1 MFMLSSTLF
10 SRGPRFV
17 RPLKIKILVPLIVFV
32 LGMCS
37 VGVIVWLTD
46 REERHEQQVLA
57 QLNAS
62 AYAERVRNQLL
73 HGVQRTIALQ
83 QVLISQ
89 NGKFPGF
96 DDIAENLMTD
106 AVSSLQLAPDG
117 YVTQIHPLKGNEAG
131 IVDLMGN
138 PTRGRISRYARD
150 NHVLTVQGPFNLKQG
165 GRGIAIRNPLYLKD
179 KSGKQHFWGFA
190 IAIMRV
196 PALFENS
203 FGTLSK
209 LGYEY
214 RLSKTNTPWDTEFK
228 VLWQTGGK
236 LIDPAS
242 DSFILG
248 DETWKFEVMPGGG
261 WGNPRFVAGVAVLW
275 TLIVLLMTWLTWAL
289 LDNRERKESFKKLA
303 HVDDLTGIYNR
314 YGFNAKAEKL
324 IARNPG
330 GPLVDVQLDVDD
342 FKLINDLYGH
352 PSGDTVLKS
361 LAESLRAFFP
371 TSALLGRTGGDE
383 FRILLPNCT
392 AAEAK
397 DRLEQFAKTPKSF
410 TWRGV
415 EQHFSISIG
424 YAEYPVDA
432 KDFAQLE
439 HCADVALY
447 QEKMHGKNG
456 CAAYRKEFDV
466 GIRKRLGFAL
476 KDISENLPG
485 AFIIYRADKVDD
497 ELFYANKEFLRMVG
511 CDTLDELFAYT
522 KNSFRNLIRED
533 ERQSAEA
540 SIWKQIEAGSV
551 NDYVCYHLQKADG
564 SYINVLDYGR
574 IVESKQYGRVFY
586 VLFADWEAMKVN
598 FADRFSK

>member
-1 MFMLSSTLF
+1 M
-10 SRGPRFV
+10 

-46 REERHEQQVLA
+46 RNERHEQQVLA
-57 QLNAS
+57 RLNAS

-73 HGVQRTIALQ
+73 YGVQRTIALQ

-96 DDIAENLMTD
+96 DDIAENLMSD

-117 YVTQIHPLKGNEAG
+117 YVTQIHPLKGNEEG

-150 NHVLTVQGPFNLKQG
+150 NHVLTVQGPFNLNQG

-179 KSGKQHFWGFA
+179 KSGKQHFWGFT

-214 RLSKTNTPWDTEFK
+214 RLSKMNTPWDTEFK

-242 DSFILG
+242 DGFILG

-371 TSALLGRTGGDE
+371 TGALLGRTGGDE

-540 SIWKQIEAGSV
+540 SIWEQIEAGSV

>member
-1 MFMLSSTLF
+1 M
-10 SRGPRFV
+10 

-46 REERHEQQVLA
+46 RNERHEQQVLA
-57 QLNAS
+57 RLNAS

-73 HGVQRTIALQ
+73 YGVQRTVALQ

-96 DDIAENLMTD
+96 DDIAENLMSD

-117 YVTQIHPLKGNEAG
+117 YVTQIHPLKGNEEG

-150 NHVLTVQGPFNLKQG
+150 NHVLTVQGPFNLNQG

-179 KSGKQHFWGFA
+179 KSGKQHFWGFT

-214 RLSKTNTPWDTEFK
+214 RLSKMNTPWDTEFK

-371 TSALLGRTGGDE
+371 TGALLGRTGGDE

-522 KNSFRNLIRED
+522 KNSFRNLIREE

-540 SIWKQIEAGSV
+540 SIWEQIEAGSV

>member
-1 MFMLSSTLF
+1 M
-10 SRGPRFV
+10 

-46 REERHEQQVLA
+46 RNERHEQQVLA
-57 QLNAS
+57 RLNAS

-73 HGVQRTIALQ
+73 YGVQRTIALQ

-96 DDIAENLMTD
+96 DDIAENLMSA

-117 YVTQIHPLKGNEAG
+117 YVTQIHPLKGNEEG

-150 NHVLTVQGPFNLKQG
+150 NHVLTVQGPFNLNQG

-179 KSGKQHFWGFA
+179 KSGKQHFWGFT

-214 RLSKTNTPWDTEFK
+214 RLSKMNTPWDTEFK

-371 TSALLGRTGGDE
+371 TGALLGRTGGDE

-522 KNSFRNLIRED
+522 KNSFRNLIREE

-540 SIWKQIEAGSV
+540 SIWEQIEAGSV

>member
-1 MFMLSSTLF
+1 M
-10 SRGPRFV
+10 

-37 VGVIVWLTD
+37 VGGIVWLTD
-46 REERHEQQVLA
+46 RNERHEQQVLA
-57 QLNAS
+57 RLNAS

-73 HGVQRTIALQ
+73 YGVQRTIALQ

-96 DDIAENLMTD
+96 DDIAENLMSD

-117 YVTQIHPLKGNEAG
+117 YVTQIHPLKGNEEG
-131 IVDLMGN
+131 IVDLTGN

-150 NHVLTVQGPFNLKQG
+150 NHVLTVQGPFNLNQG

-179 KSGKQHFWGFA
+179 KSGKQHFWGFT

-371 TSALLGRTGGDE
+371 TGALLGRTGGDE

-540 SIWKQIEAGSV
+540 SIWEQIEAGSV

>member
-1 MFMLSSTLF
+1 M
-10 SRGPRFV
+10 

-46 REERHEQQVLA
+46 RNERHEQHVMA

-89 NGKFPGF
+89 NGNFPGF

-117 YVTQIHPLKGNEAG
+117 YVTQIHPLKGNEEG
-131 IVDLMGN
+131 IVDLMSN

-150 NHVLTVQGPFNLKQG
+150 NHVLTVQGPFNLNQG

-179 KSGKQHFWGFA
+179 KSGKQYFWGFT

-196 PALFENS
+196 PALFENT

-209 LGYEY
+209 LGYES
-214 RLSKTNTPWDTEFK
+214 RLSKMNTPWDTEFK
-228 VLWQTGGK
+228 VVWQTGGK

-303 HVDDLTGIYNR
+303 HVDDLTDIYNR

-371 TSALLGRTGGDE
+371 TGALLGRTGGDE

-540 SIWKQIEAGSV
+540 SIWEQIEAGSV

-574 IVESKQYGRVFY
+574 IVESKQYGSVFY

>member
-1 MFMLSSTLF
+1 M
-10 SRGPRFV
+10 

-37 VGVIVWLTD
+37 VGVVVWLTD
-46 REERHEQQVLA
+46 RNERHEQHVMA

-117 YVTQIHPLKGNEAG
+117 YVTQIHPLKGNEEG
-131 IVDLMGN
+131 IVDLMSN

-150 NHVLTVQGPFNLKQG
+150 NHVLTVQGPFNLNQG

-179 KSGKQHFWGFA
+179 KSGKQHFWGFT

-214 RLSKTNTPWDTEFK
+214 RLSKMNTPWDTEFK

-371 TSALLGRTGGDE
+371 TGALLGRTGGDE

-540 SIWKQIEAGSV
+540 SIWEQIEAGSV

-574 IVESKQYGRVFY
+574 IVESKQYGSVFY

>member
-1 MFMLSSTLF
+1 M
-10 SRGPRFV
+10 

-46 REERHEQQVLA
+46 RNERHEQQVLA
-57 QLNAS
+57 RLNAS

-73 HGVQRTIALQ
+73 YGVQRTIALQ

-96 DDIAENLMTD
+96 DDIAENLMSD

-117 YVTQIHPLKGNEAG
+117 YVTQIHPLKGNEEG

-150 NHVLTVQGPFNLKQG
+150 NHVLTVQGPFNLNQG

-179 KSGKQHFWGFA
+179 KSGKQHFWGFT

-214 RLSKTNTPWDTEFK
+214 RLSKMNTPWDTEFK

-540 SIWKQIEAGSV
+540 SIWEQIEAGSV

>member
-1 MFMLSSTLF
+1 M
-10 SRGPRFV
+10 

-46 REERHEQQVLA
+46 RNERHEQQVLA
-57 QLNAS
+57 RLNAS

-73 HGVQRTIALQ
+73 YGVQRTIALQ

-96 DDIAENLMTD
+96 DDIAENLMSD

-117 YVTQIHPLKGNEAG
+117 YVTQIHPLKGNEDG

-150 NHVLTVQGPFNLKQG
+150 NHVLTVQGPFNLNQG

-179 KSGKQHFWGFA
+179 KSGKQHFWGFT

-214 RLSKTNTPWDTEFK
+214 RLSKMNTPWDTEFK

-371 TSALLGRTGGDE
+371 TGALLGRTGGDE

-497 ELFYANKEFLRMVG
+497 ELLYANKEFLRMVG

-540 SIWKQIEAGSV
+540 SIWEQIEAGSV

-598 FADRFSK
+598 FAARFSK

>member
-1 MFMLSSTLF
+1 M
-10 SRGPRFV
+10 
-17 RPLKIKILVPLIVFV
+17 RPLKIKILAPLIVFV

-46 REERHEQQVLA
+46 RNERHEQQVLA
-57 QLNAS
+57 RLNAS

-73 HGVQRTIALQ
+73 YGVQRTIALQ

-96 DDIAENLMTD
+96 DDIAENLMSD

-117 YVTQIHPLKGNEAG
+117 YVTQIHPLKGNEEG

-150 NHVLTVQGPFNLKQG
+150 NHVLIVQGPFNLNQG

-179 KSGKQHFWGFA
+179 KSGKQHFWGFT

-214 RLSKTNTPWDTEFK
+214 RLSKMNTPWDTEFK

-361 LAESLRAFFP
+361 LAESLRTFFP
-371 TSALLGRTGGDE
+371 TGALLGRTGGDE

-540 SIWKQIEAGSV
+540 SIWEQIEAGSV

>member
-1 MFMLSSTLF
+1 
-10 SRGPRFV
+10 
-17 RPLKIKILVPLIVFV
+17 
-32 LGMCS
+32 MCS

-46 REERHEQQVLA
+46 RNERHEQQVLA
-57 QLNAS
+57 RLNAS

-73 HGVQRTIALQ
+73 YGVQRTIALQ

-96 DDIAENLMTD
+96 DDIAENLMSD

-117 YVTQIHPLKGNEAG
+117 YVTQIHPLKGNEEG

-150 NHVLTVQGPFNLKQG
+150 NHVLTVQGPFNLNQG

-179 KSGKQHFWGFA
+179 KSGKQHFWGFT

-242 DSFILG
+242 DSFVLG

-275 TLIVLLMTWLTWAL
+275 MLIVLLMTWLTWAL
-289 LDNRERKESFKKLA
+289 LDNWERKESFKKLA

-371 TSALLGRTGGDE
+371 TGALLGRTGGDE

-456 CAAYRKEFDV
+456 CAAYRKEFDA

-497 ELFYANKEFLRMVG
+497 ELLYANKEFLRMVG

-540 SIWKQIEAGSV
+540 SIWEQIEAGSV

-598 FADRFSK
+598 FAARFSK

>member
-1 MFMLSSTLF
+1 M
-10 SRGPRFV
+10 

-46 REERHEQQVLA
+46 RNERHEQQVLA
-57 QLNAS
+57 RLNAS

-73 HGVQRTIALQ
+73 YGVQRTIALQ

-96 DDIAENLMTD
+96 DDIAENLMSD

-117 YVTQIHPLKGNEAG
+117 YVTQIHPLKGNEEG

-150 NHVLTVQGPFNLKQG
+150 NHVLTVQGPFNLNQG

-179 KSGKQHFWGFA
+179 KSGKQHFWGFT

-214 RLSKTNTPWDTEFK
+214 RLSKMNTPWDTEFK

-371 TSALLGRTGGDE
+371 TGALLGRTGGDE

-456 CAAYRKEFDV
+456 FAAYRKEFDV

-540 SIWKQIEAGSV
+540 SIWEQIEAGSV

>member
-1 MFMLSSTLF
+1 M
-10 SRGPRFV
+10 

-46 REERHEQQVLA
+46 RNERHEQQVLA
-57 QLNAS
+57 RLNAS

-73 HGVQRTIALQ
+73 YGVQRTIALQ

-96 DDIAENLMTD
+96 DDIAENLMSD

-117 YVTQIHPLKGNEAG
+117 YVTQIHPLKGNEEG

-150 NHVLTVQGPFNLKQG
+150 NHVLIVQGPFNLNQG

-179 KSGKQHFWGFA
+179 KSGKQHFWGFT

-242 DSFILG
+242 DGFILG

-324 IARNPG
+324 IARNPD

-371 TSALLGRTGGDE
+371 TGALLGRTGGDE
-383 FRILLPNCT
+383 FHILLPNCT

-540 SIWKQIEAGSV
+540 SIWEQIEAGSV

>member
-1 MFMLSSTLF
+1 M
-10 SRGPRFV
+10 

-37 VGVIVWLTD
+37 VGGIVWLTD
-46 REERHEQQVLA
+46 RNERHEQQVLA
-57 QLNAS
+57 RLNAS

-73 HGVQRTIALQ
+73 YGVQRTIALQ

-96 DDIAENLMTD
+96 DDIAENLMSD

-117 YVTQIHPLKGNEAG
+117 YVTQIHPLKGNEEG
-131 IVDLMGN
+131 VVDLMGN

-150 NHVLTVQGPFNLKQG
+150 NHVLTVQGPFNLNQG

-179 KSGKQHFWGFA
+179 KSGKQHFWGFT

-214 RLSKTNTPWDTEFK
+214 RLSKMNTPWDTEFK

-371 TSALLGRTGGDE
+371 TGALLGRTGGDE

-511 CDTLDELFAYT
+511 CDTLDELFVYT

-540 SIWKQIEAGSV
+540 SIWEQIEAGSV

>member
-1 MFMLSSTLF
+1 M
-10 SRGPRFV
+10 

-37 VGVIVWLTD
+37 VGVVVWLTD
-46 REERHEQQVLA
+46 RNERHEQHVMA

-117 YVTQIHPLKGNEAG
+117 YVTQIHPLKGNEEG
-131 IVDLMGN
+131 IVDLMSN

-150 NHVLTVQGPFNLKQG
+150 NHVLTVQGPFNLNQG

-179 KSGKQHFWGFA
+179 KSGKQYFWGFT

-196 PALFENS
+196 PALFENT

-209 LGYEY
+209 LGYES

-228 VLWQTGGK
+228 VVWQTGGK

-371 TSALLGRTGGDE
+371 TGALLGRTGGDE

-540 SIWKQIEAGSV
+540 SIWEQIEAGSV

-574 IVESKQYGRVFY
+574 IVESKQYGSVFY

>member
-1 MFMLSSTLF
+1 M
-10 SRGPRFV
+10 

-46 REERHEQQVLA
+46 RNERHEQQVLA
-57 QLNAS
+57 RLNAS

-73 HGVQRTIALQ
+73 YGVQRTLALQ

-96 DDIAENLMTD
+96 DDIAENLMSD

-117 YVTQIHPLKGNEAG
+117 YVTQIHPLKGNEEG

-150 NHVLTVQGPFNLKQG
+150 NHVLTVQGPFNLNQG

-179 KSGKQHFWGFA
+179 KSGKQHFWGFT

-214 RLSKTNTPWDTEFK
+214 RLSKMNTPWDTEFK

-371 TSALLGRTGGDE
+371 TGALLGRTGGDE

-540 SIWKQIEAGSV
+540 SIWEQIEAGSV

>member
-1 MFMLSSTLF
+1 M
-10 SRGPRFV
+10 R

-32 LGMCS
+32 LGMCF
-37 VGVIVWLTD
+37 VGLVAYLAD
-46 REERHEQQVLA
+46 RDERHEQQVLA
-57 QLNAS
+57 RLNAA
-62 AYAERVRNQLL
+62 AYAERMRNQLL
-73 HGVQRTIALQ
+73 HGVQRTTALQ

-96 DDIAENLMTD
+96 NDIAENLMTD
-106 AVSSLQLAPDG
+106 AVSSLQLAPNG
-117 YVTQIHPLKGNEAG
+117 VVTQIYPMKGNEG
-131 IVDLMGN
+131 GLVDLISD
-138 PTRGRISRYARD
+138 PDRGRISRYARD
-150 NHVLTVQGPFNLKQG
+150 NHTLSVQGPFDLYQRGK
-165 GRGIAIRNPLYLKD
+165 GIAIRNPLYLKD
-179 KSGKQHFWGFA
+179 KSGKQHFWGFT

-203 FGTLSK
+203 FSTLSK
-209 LGYEY
+209 FGYDY
-214 RLSKTNTPWDTEFK
+214 RLSKTDTPWDTEFK
-228 VLWQTGGK
+228 VVWQTDRK
-236 LIDPAS
+236 LIEPAS
-242 DSFILG
+242 YSFILG
-248 DETWKFEVMPGGG
+248 EETWKFEVMPGSG
-261 WGNPRFVAGVAVLW
+261 WGNPGFVAGIAGLW
-275 TLIVLLMTWLTWAL
+275 TLIVLLMTWLTRAL

-303 HVDDLTGIYNR
+303 QVDDLTGLYNR

-330 GPLVDVQLDVDD
+330 GPLVDVLLDVDD
-342 FKLINDLYGH
+342 FKIINDIYGH
-352 PSGDTVLKS
+352 AWGDTVLKS
-361 LAESLRAFFP
+361 LAESLKAFFP
-371 TSALLGRTGGDE
+371 TGALLGRTGGDE

-397 DRLEQFAKTPKSF
+397 DRLEQFAKIPKSF
-410 TWRGV
+410 TWEGV
-415 EQHFSISIG
+415 EHHFSISIG
-424 YAEYPVDA
+424 HAEYPVDA
-432 KDFAQLE
+432 KDFARLQ

-456 CAAYRKEFDV
+456 CAAYSKEFDV
-466 GIRKRLGFAL
+466 GIRKQLGFAL

-522 KNSFRNLIRED
+522 KKSFRNLIRED
-533 ERQSAEA
+533 ERHSAEA
-540 SIWKQIEAGSV
+540 SIWEQIEAGSV

-564 SYINVLDYGR
+564 SFITVLDHGR

-598 FADRFSK
+598 FADRFS

>member
-1 MFMLSSTLF
+1 M
-10 SRGPRFV
+10 

-37 VGVIVWLTD
+37 VGGIVWLTD
-46 REERHEQQVLA
+46 RNERHEQQVLA
-57 QLNAS
+57 RLNAS

-73 HGVQRTIALQ
+73 YGVQRTIALQ

-96 DDIAENLMTD
+96 DDIAENLMSD

-117 YVTQIHPLKGNEAG
+117 YVTQIHPLKGNEDG
-131 IVDLMGN
+131 IVDLMDN

-150 NHVLTVQGPFNLKQG
+150 NHVLTVQGPFNLNQG

-179 KSGKQHFWGFA
+179 KSGKQHFWGFT

-242 DSFILG
+242 DSFVLG

-261 WGNPRFVAGVAVLW
+261 WGNPRFVASVAVLW
-275 TLIVLLMTWLTWAL
+275 TLSVLLMTWLTWAL

-371 TSALLGRTGGDE
+371 TGALLGRTGGDE

-540 SIWKQIEAGSV
+540 SIWEQIEAGSV

>member
-1 MFMLSSTLF
+1 M
-10 SRGPRFV
+10 

-46 REERHEQQVLA
+46 RNERHEQQVLA
-57 QLNAS
+57 RLNAS

-73 HGVQRTIALQ
+73 YGVQRTIALQ

-96 DDIAENLMTD
+96 DDIAENLMSD

-117 YVTQIHPLKGNEAG
+117 YVTQIHPLKGNEEG

-150 NHVLTVQGPFNLKQG
+150 NHVLTVQGPFNLNQG

-179 KSGKQHFWGFA
+179 KSGKQHFWGFT

-214 RLSKTNTPWDTEFK
+214 RLSKMNTPWDTEFK

-275 TLIVLLMTWLTWAL
+275 MLIVLLMTWLTWAL
-289 LDNRERKESFKKLA
+289 LDNWERKESFKKLA

-371 TSALLGRTGGDE
+371 TGALLGRTGGDE

-540 SIWKQIEAGSV
+540 SIWEQIEAGSV

>member
-1 MFMLSSTLF
+1 M
-10 SRGPRFV
+10 

-46 REERHEQQVLA
+46 RNERHEQQVLA
-57 QLNAS
+57 RLNAS
-62 AYAERVRNQLL
+62 AYAERIRNQLL
-73 HGVQRTIALQ
+73 YGVQRTIALQ

-96 DDIAENLMTD
+96 DDIAENLMSD

-117 YVTQIHPLKGNEAG
+117 YVTQIHPLKGNEEG

-150 NHVLTVQGPFNLKQG
+150 NHVLTVQGPFNLNQG

-179 KSGKQHFWGFA
+179 KSGKQHFWGFT

-214 RLSKTNTPWDTEFK
+214 RLSKMNTPLDTEFK

-371 TSALLGRTGGDE
+371 TGALLGRTGGDE

-540 SIWKQIEAGSV
+540 SIWEQIEAGSV

>member
-1 MFMLSSTLF
+1 M
-10 SRGPRFV
+10 

-46 REERHEQQVLA
+46 RNERHEQQVLA
-57 QLNAS
+57 RLNAS

-73 HGVQRTIALQ
+73 YGVQRTIALQ

-96 DDIAENLMTD
+96 DDIAENLMSD

-117 YVTQIHPLKGNEAG
+117 YVTQIHPLKGNEEG

-150 NHVLTVQGPFNLKQG
+150 NHVLTVQGPFNLNQG

-179 KSGKQHFWGFA
+179 KSGKQHFWGFT

-214 RLSKTNTPWDTEFK
+214 RLSKMNTPWDTEFK

-371 TSALLGRTGGDE
+371 TGALLGRTGGDE

-397 DRLEQFAKTPKSF
+397 DRLEKFAKTPKSF

-540 SIWKQIEAGSV
+540 SIWEQIEAGSV

>member
-1 MFMLSSTLF
+1 M
-10 SRGPRFV
+10 

-46 REERHEQQVLA
+46 RNERHEQQVLA
-57 QLNAS
+57 RLNAS

-73 HGVQRTIALQ
+73 YGVQRTVALQ

-96 DDIAENLMTD
+96 DDIAENLMSA

-117 YVTQIHPLKGNEAG
+117 YVTQIHPLKGNEEG

-150 NHVLTVQGPFNLKQG
+150 NHVLTVQGPFNLNQG

-179 KSGKQHFWGFA
+179 KSGKQHFWGFT

-214 RLSKTNTPWDTEFK
+214 RLSKMNTPWDTEFK

-371 TSALLGRTGGDE
+371 TGALLGRTGGDE

-522 KNSFRNLIRED
+522 KNSFRNLIREE

-540 SIWKQIEAGSV
+540 SIWEQIEAGSV

>member
-1 MFMLSSTLF
+1 M
-10 SRGPRFV
+10 

-46 REERHEQQVLA
+46 RNERHEQQVLA
-57 QLNAS
+57 RLNAS

-73 HGVQRTIALQ
+73 YGVQRTIALQ

-96 DDIAENLMTD
+96 DDIAENLMSD

-117 YVTQIHPLKGNEAG
+117 YVTQIHPLKGNEEG

-138 PTRGRISRYARD
+138 PTRGRISHYARD
-150 NHVLTVQGPFNLKQG
+150 NHVLTVQGPFNLNQG

-179 KSGKQHFWGFA
+179 KSGKQHFWGFT

-242 DSFILG
+242 DSFVLG

-275 TLIVLLMTWLTWAL
+275 MLIVLLMTWLTWAL
-289 LDNRERKESFKKLA
+289 LDNWERKESFKKLA

-371 TSALLGRTGGDE
+371 TGALLGRTGGDE
-383 FRILLPNCT
+383 FRILLPICT

-497 ELFYANKEFLRMVG
+497 ELLYANKEFLRMVG

-540 SIWKQIEAGSV
+540 SNWEQIEAGSV

-598 FADRFSK
+598 FAARFSK

>member
-1 MFMLSSTLF
+1 M
-10 SRGPRFV
+10 

-37 VGVIVWLTD
+37 VGVVVWLTD
-46 REERHEQQVLA
+46 RNERHEQQVLA
-57 QLNAS
+57 RLNAS

-73 HGVQRTIALQ
+73 YGVQRTIALQ

-96 DDIAENLMTD
+96 DDIAENLMSD

-117 YVTQIHPLKGNEAG
+117 YVTQIHPLKGNEEG

-150 NHVLTVQGPFNLKQG
+150 NHVLTVQGPFNLNQG

-179 KSGKQHFWGFA
+179 KSGKQHFWGFT

-214 RLSKTNTPWDTEFK
+214 RLSKMNTPWDTEFK

-371 TSALLGRTGGDE
+371 TGALLGRTGGDE

-497 ELFYANKEFLRMVG
+497 ELLYANKEFLRMVG

-540 SIWKQIEAGSV
+540 SIWEQIEAGSV

-598 FADRFSK
+598 FAARFSK

>member
-1 MFMLSSTLF
+1 M
-10 SRGPRFV
+10 

-46 REERHEQQVLA
+46 RNERHEQQVLA
-57 QLNAS
+57 RLNAS

-73 HGVQRTIALQ
+73 YGVQRTIALQ

-89 NGKFPGF
+89 NGRFPGF

-117 YVTQIHPLKGNEAG
+117 YVTQIHPLKGNEEG

-150 NHVLTVQGPFNLKQG
+150 NHVLIVQGPFNLNQG

-179 KSGKQHFWGFA
+179 KSGKQHFWGFT

-214 RLSKTNTPWDTEFK
+214 RLSKTNTPWATEFK
-228 VLWQTGGK
+228 VVWQTGGK

-248 DETWKFEVMPGGG
+248 DETWRFEVMPGGG

-275 TLIVLLMTWLTWAL
+275 TLIVLLMTWLTRAL

-303 HVDDLTGIYNR
+303 QVDDLTGIYNR

-330 GPLVDVQLDVDD
+330 GPLVDVLLDVDD
-342 FKLINDLYGH
+342 FKIINDLYGH
-352 PSGDTVLKS
+352 ARGDTVLKS
-361 LAESLRAFFP
+361 LAESLKAFFP
-371 TSALLGRTGGDE
+371 TGALLGRIGGDE
-383 FRILLPNCT
+383 FRILLPDCT

-415 EQHFSISIG
+415 EHHFSISIG

-432 KDFAQLE
+432 KDFAQLQL
-439 HCADVALY
+439 CADVALY

-476 KDISENLPG
+476 RDISENLPG

-540 SIWKQIEAGSV
+540 SIWAQIEAGSV

>member
-1 MFMLSSTLF
+1 M
-10 SRGPRFV
+10 

-46 REERHEQQVLA
+46 RNERHEQQVLA
-57 QLNAS
+57 RLNAS

-73 HGVQRTIALQ
+73 YGVQRTIVLQ

-96 DDIAENLMTD
+96 DDIAENLMSD

-117 YVTQIHPLKGNEAG
+117 YVTQIHPLKGNEEG

-150 NHVLTVQGPFNLKQG
+150 NHVLTVQGPFNLNQG

-179 KSGKQHFWGFA
+179 KSGKQHFWGFT

-214 RLSKTNTPWDTEFK
+214 RLSKMNTPWDTEFK

-540 SIWKQIEAGSV
+540 SIWEQIEAGSV

>member
-1 MFMLSSTLF
+1 M
-10 SRGPRFV
+10 

-46 REERHEQQVLA
+46 RNERHEQQVLA
-57 QLNAS
+57 RLNAS

-73 HGVQRTIALQ
+73 YGVQRTIALQ

-96 DDIAENLMTD
+96 DDIAENLMSD

-117 YVTQIHPLKGNEAG
+117 YVTQIHPLKGNEEG

-150 NHVLTVQGPFNLKQG
+150 NHVLIVQGPFNLNQG

-179 KSGKQHFWGFA
+179 KSGKQHFWGFT

-214 RLSKTNTPWDTEFK
+214 RLSKMNTPWDTEFK

-371 TSALLGRTGGDE
+371 TGALLGRTGGDE

-540 SIWKQIEAGSV
+540 SIWEQIEAGSV

>member
-1 MFMLSSTLF
+1 M
-10 SRGPRFV
+10 

-46 REERHEQQVLA
+46 RNERHEQHVMA

-96 DDIAENLMTD
+96 DDIAENLMSD

-117 YVTQIHPLKGNEAG
+117 YVTQIHPLKGNEEG
-131 IVDLMGN
+131 IVDLMSN

-150 NHVLTVQGPFNLKQG
+150 NHVLTVQGPFNLNQG

-179 KSGKQHFWGFA
+179 KSGKQYFWGFT

-209 LGYEY
+209 LGYES
-214 RLSKTNTPWDTEFK
+214 RLSKMNTPWDTEFK
-228 VLWQTGGK
+228 VVWQTGGK

-371 TSALLGRTGGDE
+371 TGALLGRTGGDE

-540 SIWKQIEAGSV
+540 SIWEQIEAGSV

-598 FADRFSK
+598 FAARFSK

>member
-1 MFMLSSTLF
+1 M
-10 SRGPRFV
+10 

-46 REERHEQQVLA
+46 RNERHEQQVLA
-57 QLNAS
+57 RLNAS

-73 HGVQRTIALQ
+73 YGVQRTIALQ

-96 DDIAENLMTD
+96 DDIAENLMSD

-117 YVTQIHPLKGNEAG
+117 YVTQIHPLKGNEEG

-138 PTRGRISRYARD
+138 PTRGKISRYARD
-150 NHVLTVQGPFNLKQG
+150 NHVLTVQGPFNLNQG

-179 KSGKQHFWGFA
+179 KSGKQHFWGFT

-242 DSFILG
+242 DCFILG

-371 TSALLGRTGGDE
+371 TGALLGRTGGDE

-540 SIWKQIEAGSV
+540 SIWEQIEAGSV

>member
-1 MFMLSSTLF
+1 M
-10 SRGPRFV
+10 

-46 REERHEQQVLA
+46 RNERHEQQVLA
-57 QLNAS
+57 RLNAS

-73 HGVQRTIALQ
+73 YGVQRTIALQ

-96 DDIAENLMTD
+96 DDIAENLMSD

-117 YVTQIHPLKGNEAG
+117 YVTQIHPLKGNEEG

-150 NHVLTVQGPFNLKQG
+150 NHVLTVQGPFNLNQG

-179 KSGKQHFWGFA
+179 KSGKQHFWGFT

-242 DSFILG
+242 DSFVLG

-275 TLIVLLMTWLTWAL
+275 MLIVLLMTWLTWAL
-289 LDNRERKESFKKLA
+289 LDNWERKESFKKLA

-371 TSALLGRTGGDE
+371 TGALLGRTGGDE

-456 CAAYRKEFDV
+456 CAAYRKEFDA

-497 ELFYANKEFLRMVG
+497 ELLYANKEFLRMVG

-540 SIWKQIEAGSV
+540 SIWEQIEAGSV

-598 FADRFSK
+598 FAARFSK

>member
-1 MFMLSSTLF
+1 M
-10 SRGPRFV
+10 

-46 REERHEQQVLA
+46 RNERHEQQVLA
-57 QLNAS
+57 RLNAS

-73 HGVQRTIALQ
+73 YGVQRTIALQ

-96 DDIAENLMTD
+96 DDIAENLMSD

-117 YVTQIHPLKGNEAG
+117 YVTQIHPLKGNEEG

-150 NHVLTVQGPFNLKQG
+150 NHVLTVQGPFNLNQG

-179 KSGKQHFWGFA
+179 KSGKQHFWGFT

-214 RLSKTNTPWDTEFK
+214 RLSKTNTSWDTEFK

-371 TSALLGRTGGDE
+371 TGALLGRTGGDE

-522 KNSFRNLIRED
+522 KNSFRNLIHED
-533 ERQSAEA
+533 ERQGAEA
-540 SIWKQIEAGSV
+540 SIWEQIEAGSV

>member
-1 MFMLSSTLF
+1 M
-10 SRGPRFV
+10 

-46 REERHEQQVLA
+46 RNERHEQQVLA
-57 QLNAS
+57 RLNAS

-73 HGVQRTIALQ
+73 YGVQRTVALQ

-96 DDIAENLMTD
+96 DDIAENLMSD

-117 YVTQIHPLKGNEAG
+117 YVTQIHPLKGNEEG

-150 NHVLTVQGPFNLKQG
+150 NHVLTVQGPFNLNQG
-165 GRGIAIRNPLYLKD
+165 DRGIAIRNPLYLKD
-179 KSGKQHFWGFA
+179 KSGKQHFWGFT

-214 RLSKTNTPWDTEFK
+214 RLSKMNTPWDTEFK

-371 TSALLGRTGGDE
+371 TGALLGRTGGDE

-522 KNSFRNLIRED
+522 KNSFRNLIREE

-540 SIWKQIEAGSV
+540 SIWEQIEAGSV

>member
-1 MFMLSSTLF
+1 M
-10 SRGPRFV
+10 

-46 REERHEQQVLA
+46 RNERHEQQVLA
-57 QLNAS
+57 RLNAS

-73 HGVQRTIALQ
+73 YGVQRTIALQ

-96 DDIAENLMTD
+96 DDIAENLMSD

-117 YVTQIHPLKGNEAG
+117 YVTQIHPLKGNEEG

-150 NHVLTVQGPFNLKQG
+150 NHVLTVQGPFNLNQG

-179 KSGKQHFWGFA
+179 KSGKQHFWGFT

-214 RLSKTNTPWDTEFK
+214 RLSKMNTPWDTEFK

-261 WGNPRFVAGVAVLW
+261 WGNPRFVVGVAVLW

-371 TSALLGRTGGDE
+371 TGALLGRTGGDE

-540 SIWKQIEAGSV
+540 SIWEQIEAGSV

>member
-1 MFMLSSTLF
+1 M
-10 SRGPRFV
+10 
-17 RPLKIKILVPLIVFV
+17 RPLKIKILAPLIVFV

-46 REERHEQQVLA
+46 RNERHEQQVLA
-57 QLNAS
+57 RLNAS

-73 HGVQRTIALQ
+73 YGVQRTIALQ

-96 DDIAENLMTD
+96 DDIAENLMSD

-117 YVTQIHPLKGNEAG
+117 YVTQIHPLKGNEEG

-150 NHVLTVQGPFNLKQG
+150 NHVLTVQGPFNLNQG

-179 KSGKQHFWGFA
+179 KSGKQHFWGFT

-214 RLSKTNTPWDTEFK
+214 RLSKMNTPWDTEFK

-371 TSALLGRTGGDE
+371 TGALLGRTGGDE

-397 DRLEQFAKTPKSF
+397 DRLEQFAKTPNSF

-540 SIWKQIEAGSV
+540 SIWEQIEAGSV

>member
-1 MFMLSSTLF
+1 M
-10 SRGPRFV
+10 

-46 REERHEQQVLA
+46 RNERHEQQVLA
-57 QLNAS
+57 RLNAS

-73 HGVQRTIALQ
+73 YGVQRTIALQ

-96 DDIAENLMTD
+96 DDIAENLMSD

-117 YVTQIHPLKGNEAG
+117 YVTQIHPLKGNEEG

-150 NHVLTVQGPFNLKQG
+150 NHVLTVQGPFNLNQG

-179 KSGKQHFWGFA
+179 KSGKQHFWGFT

-214 RLSKTNTPWDTEFK
+214 RLSKMNTPWDTEFK

-371 TSALLGRTGGDE
+371 TGALLGRTGGDE

-497 ELFYANKEFLRMVG
+497 ELLYANKEFLRMVG

-540 SIWKQIEAGSV
+540 SIWEQIEAGSV

-598 FADRFSK
+598 FAARFSK

>member
-1 MFMLSSTLF
+1 M
-10 SRGPRFV
+10 

-46 REERHEQQVLA
+46 RNERHEQQVLA
-57 QLNAS
+57 RLNAS

-73 HGVQRTIALQ
+73 YGVQRTIALQ

-96 DDIAENLMTD
+96 DDIAENLMSD

-117 YVTQIHPLKGNEAG
+117 YVTQIHPLKGNEEG

-150 NHVLTVQGPFNLKQG
+150 NHVLTVQGPFNLNQG

-179 KSGKQHFWGFA
+179 KSGKQHFWGFT

-214 RLSKTNTPWDTEFK
+214 RLSKMNTPWDTEFK

-371 TSALLGRTGGDE
+371 TGALLGRTGGDE

-522 KNSFRNLIRED
+522 KNSFRNLIREE

-540 SIWKQIEAGSV
+540 SIWEQIEAGSV